1 MLSENSVAPTIAVK
15 DLSKARKFYEGS
27 LGLKQISMM
36 GDDAILYKSGNTKI
50 MVYRSAYA
58 GTNEATAMSWE
69 VGDVEAEVRA
79 LKGKGITFEHY
90 NNLPGMT
97 LQGDIHVGGGMKEAW
112 FKDPDGNI
120 LNLSTV
126 N

>member
-15 DLSKARKFYEGS
+15 DLSKARKFYEDS
-27 LGLKQISMM
+27 LGLKQISTM
-36 GDDAILYKSGNTKI
+36 GDEAILYKSGNSQI
-50 MVYRSAYA
+50 MVYRSQYA

-79 LKGKGITFEHY
+79 LKGKGIKFEHY
-90 NNLPGMT
+90 TLPGMT
-97 LQGDIHVGGGMKEAW
+97 LEGDIHVGGGMKAAW

-120 LNLSTV
+120 LNLSTTH
-126 N
+126 